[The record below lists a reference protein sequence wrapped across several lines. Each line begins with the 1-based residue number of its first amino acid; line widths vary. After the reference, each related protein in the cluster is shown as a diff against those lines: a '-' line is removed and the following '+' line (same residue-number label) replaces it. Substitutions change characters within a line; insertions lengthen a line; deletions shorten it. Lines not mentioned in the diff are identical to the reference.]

1 MSRRLEPLAWI
12 IGLTL
17 GVSACSGDDAAHN
30 KPVNRQSTAQSEFQ
44 PSDLEKTVDT
54 LVAKIEAT
62 APVDLRVAVVLK
74 QLSNYYLPIQTGASR
89 AMRELNLAGQV
100 VATQSSAGEEAVNE
114 QNDLMSAQLSSGYN
128 ALAVAPFE
136 IGNVPPIDAAVDTD
150 VPVVTIDS
158 DLASSKRDLY
168 IGTMNSEAGKT
179 AGATLGSFLSEKSS
193 GTVILLGH
201 DDAGWP
207 DGFDR
212 TNGAKGVLESAGF
225 TVVVRRTDWSETG
238 EAADVDFL
246 STAITDSDPPVVG
259 MMGMFSDAYRCAMA
273 AEAVGKTGDDIAI
286 VAFDFEPKTVE
297 YMRSGFIKATHA
309 QRQYYMGYMTPYVLY
324 GFKALGKDL
333 TKAILAPQMVDD
345 FRFNTGLDV
354 IPAAKLD
361 SYYSY
366 LDHLGIGSSN

>member
-1 MSRRLEPLAWI
+1 
-12 IGLTL
+12 
-17 GVSACSGDDAAHN
+17 
-30 KPVNRQSTAQSEFQ
+30 
-44 PSDLEKTVDT
+44 
-54 LVAKIEAT
+54 
-62 APVDLRVAVVLK
+62 
-74 QLSNYYLPIQTGASR
+74 
-89 AMRELNLAGQV
+89 

>member
-1 MSRRLEPLAWI
+1 MNRRLEPLAWI

-17 GVSACSGDDAAHN
+17 GISACSGGDEAGKKAVKRN
-30 KPVNRQSTAQSEFQ
+30 ATAQSEFQ

-54 LVAKIEAT
+54 LVKKIGET
-62 APVDLRVAVVLK
+62 APVDLQIAVVLK
-74 QLSNYYLPIQTGASR
+74 QLNNYYLPIQTGASR
-89 AMRELNLAGQV
+89 AMSELNLAGQV
-100 VATQSSAGEEAVNE
+100 VAPQSSAGTEAVDE
-114 QNDLMSAQLSSGYN
+114 QNAIMNDQLASGYN

-136 IGNVPPIDAAVDTD
+136 IGNLPPIDAAADTD

-158 DLASSKRDLY
+158 DLATSKRDLY

-179 AGATLGSFLSEKSS
+179 AGSTLASLLAGQSS

-201 DDAGWP
+201 DDEGWP

-212 TNGAKGVLESAGF
+212 TMGAKGVLEAAGF
-225 TVVVRRTDWSETG
+225 TVTVRKTDWSETG
-238 EAADVDFL
+238 EAADIEFL
-246 STAITDSDPPVVG
+246 TAAITDADPPVIG

-286 VAFDFEPKTVE
+286 AAFDFEPKTVE

-324 GFKALGKDL
+324 GFKALGKDA
-333 TKAILAPQMVDD
+333 TKAILAPQMVDG

-361 SYYSY
+361 GYYSY
-366 LDHLGIGSSN
+366 LDGLGIGSSN